1 MGRTRSRA
9 SSRDGTRMQA
19 ATSCFLHMRA
29 MCCVSFSLPGGT
41 MTRLPP
47 PTKMLNISCAEHPH
61 CNTACVC

>member
-1 MGRTRSRA
+1 
-9 SSRDGTRMQA
+9 MQA

-61 CNTACVC
+61 CDLPALLSAL